1 MTVTINGTLRSFD
14 REMSVLE
21 LLRLL
26 DISSEGV
33 AVALNGSVT
42 PRKQHVHTMVQDE
55 AIVEIIRAVAGG

>member
-1 MTVTINGTLRSFD
+1 MTITINGTLRSLD
-14 REMSVLE
+14 GEMSVLE

-42 PRKQHVHTMVQDE
+42 PRKQHTHTTVQDG
-55 AIVEIIRAVAGG
+55 AVVEIIRAAAGG